1 MNKIISL
8 LGVLIF
14 AGCFTEPELKSS
26 CFDEALL
33 NQQIDSSQ
41 IAFILSEGTFDNVD
55 ASLWGVKGESIE
67 ELPGNPTGNT
77 AISMAIHNNNLYIV
91 NNASG
96 TIIKYEI
103 SDLGMVRPTC
113 ETLDLNGSSPREI
126 LIIDD
131 KAYVSQWNVFGIAV
145 IELLSFTHTSTIDVN
160 GHTEGLTY
168 DGTNLFAAITY
179 NDYSTFTAGN
189 SVVKI
194 SLVTSMV
201 EATYIVNT
209 SPQQLIFNNGFIY
222 VSSTFYDESWNVNY
236 ATSLIDLS
244 SNEVS
249 IINHG
254 NSVTFGNDFS
264 IYNNMV
270 YRAYDKGVVAL
281 NDDHSIDMSTY
292 IGTEYTGLYSMAINE
307 DLIYLGFGDYTAP
320 DNVIVLD
327 FDGNEISN
335 FQVGASPGSFAF
347 WKSE

>member
-1 MNKIISL
+1 MKRVIGLIVFLLSL
-8 LGVLIF
+8 
-14 AGCFTEPELKSS
+14 GCSKHTITKNQTTSTE
-26 CFDEALL
+26 
-33 NQQIDSSQ
+33 
-41 IAFILSEGTFDNVD
+41 IAFVLCEGNFQGNNSSIYTLNSNALNLITGDTGQSIAVYGDNILV
-55 ASLWGVKGESIE
+55 
-67 ELPGNPTGNT
+67 
-77 AISMAIHNNNLYIV
+77 V
-91 NNASG
+91 NNGSSNVVIYNISVEG
-96 TIIKYEI
+96 IIEYSSVI
-103 SDLGMVRPTC
+103 
-113 ETLDLNGSSPREI
+113 DLNGSQPREI

-131 KAYVSQWNVFGIAV
+131 KAYISQWNVFGIAV
-145 IELLSFTHTSTIDVN
+145 IDLLSFTHTSTIDVN

-168 DGTNLFAAITY
+168 DGNNLFAVITY
-179 NDYSTFTAGN
+179 NDYSTFTAGS

-194 SLVTSMV
+194 NLVTSMV

-209 SPQQLIFNNGFIY
+209 SPQQLIFNNGLIY
-222 VSSTFYDESWNVNY
+222 VSSTFYDESWNANY

-244 SNEVS
+244 SDKVS
-249 IINHG
+249 IIKHG

-281 NDDHSIDMSTY
+281 NDDLSIDMSTY
-292 IGTEYTGLYSMAINE
+292 IGTEYTGLYSMEINE

-327 FDGNEISN
+327 FGGNEFSN

>member
-1 MNKIISL
+1 

-14 AGCFTEPELKSS
+14 VGCFTEPEVESS
-26 CFDEALL
+26 CFDEASLD
-33 NQQIDSSQ
+33 QQIDSSQ
-41 IAFILSEGTFDNVD
+41 IAFILSEGTFENVD
-55 ASLWGVKGESIE
+55 ASLWGIKGESIE

-77 AISMAIHNNNLYIV
+77 ATSMAIHNNNLYIV
-91 NNASG
+91 NNTSG

-103 SDLGMVRPTC
+103 SDLGMVKPTC
-113 ETLDLNGSSPREI
+113 ETLDLNGSQPREI

-131 KAYVSQWNVFGIAV
+131 KAYISQWNVNGIAV
-145 IELLSFTHTSTIDVN
+145 IDLQSFTHTATIEVD
-160 GHTEGLTY
+160 GASEGLAF
-168 DGTNLFAAITY
+168 DGTYIYTAII
-179 NDYSTFTAGN
+179 YSDKSNWLAGDT
-189 SVVKI
+189 VVKI
-194 SLVTSMV
+194 NPTTKTAIHIYNVFR
-201 EATYIVNT
+201 
-209 SPQQLIFNNGFIY
+209 SPVQLIIHNDMLY
-222 VSSTFYDESWNVNY
+222 VSSTFYDESWNANY

-244 SNEVS
+244 SDEVS

-254 NSVTFGNDFS
+254 NSATFGNDFS

-270 YRAYDKGVVAL
+270 YRAYDKGVLAL
-281 NDDHSIDMSTY
+281 NDDLSIDMSTY